1 MKYSEYLQLREM
13 LDNADIS
20 WEDYKKNPKLYEG
33 VLSTLGRGL
42 LQLAKKGMQAA
53 VSKGIS
59 VKHKDELNNTA
70 EKIRAWI
77 LKEVEIASTDEKHPL
92 YKTIQR
98 KNEAKKIAG
107 GQGENARQAKRIVQS
122 TDREIAQFIRK
133 KVNLQVKNIEKKIDK
148 NKVLTDKDKE
158 ALGEYWDDLSINLEL
173 AVSQALHDADIIE
186 EETMEDWLKKIRGEE
201 PMRRD
206 RKTRKGTST
215 STQKTKDTA
224 VTPEKE
230 PLIKNN

>member
-1 MKYSEYLQLREM
+1 MVSYKEILTKIRALEDIKKMQHEKPDPLSVSLQELKES
-13 LDNADIS
+13 L
-20 WEDYKKNPKLYEG
+20 
-33 VLSTLGRGL
+33 
-42 LQLAKKGMQAA
+42 
-53 VSKGIS
+53 KGIS
-59 VKHKDELNNTA
+59 
-70 EKIRAWI
+70 
-77 LKEVEIASTDEKHPL
+77 
-92 YKTIQR
+92 
-98 KNEAKKIAG
+98 
-107 GQGENARQAKRIVQS
+107 
-122 TDREIAQFIRK
+122 
-133 KVNLQVKNIEKKIDK
+133 
-148 NKVLTDKDKE
+148 DKDKE